1 MSESFEG
8 IAPSRI
14 NVAGLGTGLVL
25 LALGAIGVRWIA
37 THREGPA
44 PRKVMQF
51 NLVHV
56 LPPPQAAKPI
66 PPPPQPVV
74 QPKVVEP
81 QHANRVE
88 LRPTDFMPP
97 DAPKPA
103 TEAPAGGGRLALAAE
118 AEGPGDGFNLGG
130 SVGGRGLLS
139 GGGLGDGT
147 GDGQGDSLGA
157 DDGNSRRFGWYYARI
172 ASEIENVFR
181 KQKRLSTA
189 STRVELRVW
198 ADESGRV
205 GRVQLIRSTGN
216 PELDDAIQ
224 SVVGLRL
231 GEAPP
236 RDIPMPMLARFT
248 ARRPQ

>member
-1 MSESFEG
+1 MASSFENT
-8 IAPSRI
+8 APFRV
-14 NVAGLGTGLVL
+14 NVAGLCTGLLL
-25 LALGAIGVRWIA
+25 LAALTFGVHWIA

-56 LPPPQAAKPI
+56 LPLPQTAKLL
-66 PPPPQPVV
+66 PPPPPVV

-81 QHANRVE
+81 QHATRVE
-88 LRPTDFMPP
+88 LKPTDFMPP
-97 DAPKPA
+97 EAPKA
-103 TEAPAGGGRLALAAE
+103 ASEAPAGGGRLALAAE
-118 AEGPGDGFNLGG
+118 ADGPGDGFNLGG
-130 SVGGRGLLS
+130 NIGGRGLLS

-147 GDGQGDSLGA
+147 GEGRGDSLGA

-172 ASEIENVFR
+172 GSEIENVFR
-181 KQKRLSTA
+181 KQKKLSTA

-205 GRVQLIRSTGN
+205 DRVQLIRSTGN

-236 RDIPMPMLARFT
+236 RDIPMPMIARVT
-248 ARRPQ
+248 ARRPH